1 MIPRLFLDTNI
12 LLDILLARQG
22 YESGLELLQAGVDG
36 AVSLHTSVLS
46 MANIAYLLRKDQS
59 GLVLP
64 PTMKQI
70 SSLLDILPM
79 NQDQFHRALFLAGP
93 DFEDILQAVCAEAG
107 DCSVIVTHNPRHF
120 HIRKGLLE
128 DWACP
133 AVMTPEEYLMPRP
146 DSH

>member
-46 MANIAYLLRKDQS
+46 MANIAYLLRKDQT
-59 GLVLP
+59 GLILP
-64 PTMKQI
+64 PTMKQL
-70 SSLLDILPM
+70 SSLVGILPM
-79 NQDQFHRALFLAGP
+79 DQTQFERALLLSGP

-107 DCSVIVTHNPRHF
+107 QCTAIITRNPKHF
-120 HIRKGLLE
+120 HIRKGLLS
-128 DWACP
+128 DWTLP
-133 AVMTPEEYLMPRP
+133 TVETPEEYLMPRP